1 MKSLLLLSLISSAVN
16 ATTLDHFFTTETAQN
31 YCEKAQQ
38 REGNRA
44 KTLLKKI
51 ESNANKVL
59 FLYSSGGYSI
69 ITISDFNGEGTSEI
83 RVKQTVNDIKV
94 SGNDLVVV
102 SDTNI
107 ILYDLETLKEVRT
120 RRTLDEGQQYS
131 KYNKA
136 YEAYIHND
144 DLYIAH
150 GEAGVIKYELSTL
163 AKLTIIN
170 PKFKQPTTALR
181 SLISGVTGNG
191 TYLYLG
197 VDNVNYDFGRDKR
210 AFEGIGIYNLKM
222 NKLEKAISVNQ
233 NQEAYHLPS
242 LQIVGSD
249 LWINNLHLYFQHDL
263 KKLHKTKRY
272 LNPDLRVYSYTPG
285 YLVGRALL
293 KGKAFYGCFFDRN
306 HTKISAGI
314 SRLR

>member
-1 MKSLLLLSLISSAVN
+1 MKSLLLLSLISSTVN
-16 ATTLDHFFTTETAQN
+16 ATTLDHFFTTETAQG
-31 YCEKAQQ
+31 YCDKAQQ
-38 REGNRA
+38 TDGNMS
-44 KTLLKKI
+44 KTFLKKI
-51 ESNANKVL
+51 ESGAEKVL

-69 ITISDFNGEGTSEI
+69 ITVSDFAGEMTSEI
-83 RVKQTVNDIKV
+83 RIKQTVNDIKV
-94 SGNDLVVV
+94 SGNNLIVLSNTD
-102 SDTNI
+102 I
-107 ILYDLETLKEVRT
+107 IIYDLETLKEIRSS
-120 RRTLDEGQQYS
+120 RTLDEGQQYS

-136 YEAYIHND
+136 YEAYIDND
-144 DLYIAH
+144 SLYIAH

-163 AKLTIIN
+163 TKLAVIN

-181 SLISGVTGNG
+181 SLVSGVAGTGS
-191 TYLYLG
+191 YLYLG

-222 NKLEKAISVNQ
+222 KKLEKSISVNQ
-233 NQEAYHLPS
+233 RQEAYHMPS
-242 LQIVGSD
+242 LQVVGSD

-293 KGKAFYGCFFDRN
+293 KGKTFYGCFFDRN